1 MRAVCPFRSS
11 WGSMEV
17 WSHDRWGIPLPPG
30 HRFPISK
37 YRLLR
42 ERVAGLVDVREADP
56 VPGGARGRG
65 GGGSGAVG
73 VAGARARPCL
83 AGADPP
89 RDAVGARAARAGPA
103 VVGGA

>member
-42 ERVAGLVDVREADP
+42 ERVAGLGDVRGASP
-56 VPGGARGRG
+56 VPRGGPALFPDAALLERLRLGTLSVREQRGLGLPWSEVLVERGR
-65 GGGSGAVG
+65 
-73 VAGARARPCL
+73 R
-83 AGADPP
+83 
-89 RDAVGARAARAGPA
+89 
-103 VVGGA
+103 